1 MNKATVN
8 NKFTFE
14 INEKHNK
21 VFING
26 TETDACIQKIGDGS
40 FHVISEYRSYNAEL
54 ESVDPDEK
62 TFTFLING
70 HSYTVK
76 IQDRFDLLLK
86 ELGMSSMASNKV
98 SDIKAPM
105 PGLVL
110 EIIAKEGQEL
120 NKGDEV
126 LVLEAMKM
134 ENVLK
139 APGDGVV
146 KSVSVKV
153 GDAVEKNQVL
163 VVLE

>member
-8 NKFTFE
+8 NNFSFDIE
-14 INEKHNK
+14 QNRDEL
-21 VFING
+21 FING
-26 TETDACIQKIGDGS
+26 EKTEACIQKIAEGS
-40 FHVISEYRSYNAEL
+40 YHVILDYRSYNAEL
-54 ESVDPDEK
+54 ESVDTEEK
-62 TFTFLING
+62 SFTFLING

-76 IQDRFDLLLK
+76 MQDRFDLLLK
-86 ELGMSSMASNKV
+86 ELGMSALAGSKMT
-98 SDIKAPM
+98 DIKAPM

-110 EIIAKEGQEL
+110 EVLAKEGQEL
-120 NKGDEV
+120 SKGDEV

-146 KSVSVKV
+146 KSISVKQ
-153 GDAVEKNQVL
+153 GDAVEKNQVM